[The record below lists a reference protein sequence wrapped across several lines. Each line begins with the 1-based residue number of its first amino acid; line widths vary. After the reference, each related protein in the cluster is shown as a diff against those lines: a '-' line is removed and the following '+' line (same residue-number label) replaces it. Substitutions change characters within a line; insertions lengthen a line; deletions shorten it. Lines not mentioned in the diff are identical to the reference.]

1 MKINW
6 KVRIKNKVW
15 LMSFIA
21 LIVSFVYTLCDML
34 GIIPE
39 FSQEYVLNIVNQ
51 VLTLLGLFGVIV
63 DPTTE
68 GASDSKRA
76 MGYDKPWS
84 DYTDVPFTESNNG

>member
-15 LMSFIA
+15 LTSFIA
-21 LIVSFVYTLCDML
+21 LIISFVYTLCDML
-34 GIIPE
+34 GVIPE
-39 FSQEYVLNIVNQ
+39 FSQEYVLSIVNQ

-76 MGYDKPWS
+76 MGYLEPWR
-84 DYTDVPFTESNNG
+84 DNPDVPFTESDNG